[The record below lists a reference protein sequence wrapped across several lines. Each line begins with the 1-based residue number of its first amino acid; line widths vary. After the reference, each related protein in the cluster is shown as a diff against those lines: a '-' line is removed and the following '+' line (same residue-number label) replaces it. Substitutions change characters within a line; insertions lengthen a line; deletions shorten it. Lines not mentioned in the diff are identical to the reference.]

1 MGHGS
6 NNYFAVKLKGLR
18 GIVWFWGLDKHFPIL
33 GRPQKTKQPRFFGG
47 LLCLKSVDVQR
58 SL

>member
-18 GIVWFWGLDKHFPIL
+18 GIVPSWGLDKRFPVL
-33 GRPQKTKQPRFFGG
+33 GQNYVARGMSSR
-47 LLCLKSVDVQR
+47 V
-58 SL
+58 